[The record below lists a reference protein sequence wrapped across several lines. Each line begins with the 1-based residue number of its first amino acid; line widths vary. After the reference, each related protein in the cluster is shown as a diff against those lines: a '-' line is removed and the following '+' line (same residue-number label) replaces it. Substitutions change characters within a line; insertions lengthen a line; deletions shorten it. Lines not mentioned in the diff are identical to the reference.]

1 MSNKTIALTAE
12 GVALWVLVRGEALPE
27 VVHWGAALPHSD
39 SDVAS
44 AVLAIDTPLADGGM
58 DKPVRV
64 SVLPEARVGFLGRPG
79 VEGQRDGRDW
89 SPRWRTDSVTVDGV
103 ELGNGHDGGPGAIV
117 VTAHDD
123 DAGLGLKLELELL
136 PSGLVRTRATVTN
149 LREEPYALIA
159 VTARLPVPPRA
170 AELLDF
176 AGHWGTERT
185 PQRLPF
191 AVGAHVRE
199 GRHGR
204 TGADAATVLHAG
216 EPGFGFRTGEVWGVH
231 VGWSGNHVHLAERL
245 ATGRWLG
252 GGELLLP
259 GEIVLKGGDSYTSPW
274 LYGSYGHG
282 LDDLSRRFHAFL
294 RAREGYATT
303 PRPVTL
309 NSWEA
314 AYFNHDVDELVRLID
329 LGAQIGAERFVLDD
343 GWFGSRRDD
352 TRGLGDWWVSPD
364 VYPQGLHPLV
374 DRVRGRGMQF
384 GLWVEPE
391 MVNLDSDVARAHPDW
406 VLQVPGR
413 MPPPAR
419 QQQVLDLTNP
429 DCFDYLRTSL
439 FALLDEYEI
448 GYLKWDHNRDLVDA
462 GSPAAGG
469 RPAVHEQ
476 TLATYRLMREL
487 KAHQPGLEIESCSS
501 GGARADLG
509 VMEICDRIWVSDDT
523 DAQERLRIQRWTMS
537 LLPPEMLG
545 NHIGSSP
552 SHQTGR
558 QHSVAFR
565 SATALIGH
573 LGVEWDLR
581 TVSDAEL
588 AELKMWI
595 ALYKGLRS
603 LLHTGTVVRGDEE
616 GVWLTGVVSPDR
628 TRAAYVVSATIAP
641 LMEMTFGRIRLA
653 GLDASKHYA
662 VRPVVVDGP
671 SALPSLKAPWFGD
684 PQGAEFVGT
693 RASGAWLTAE
703 GLALPAMWPES
714 PIVLLVRE
722 V

>member
-1 MSNKTIALTAE
+1 M
-12 GVALWVLVRGEALPE
+12 
-27 VVHWGAALPHSD
+27 
-39 SDVAS
+39 
-44 AVLAIDTPLADGGM
+44 
-58 DKPVRV
+58 
-64 SVLPEARVGFLGRPG
+64 
-79 VEGQRDGRDW
+79 
-89 SPRWRTDSVTVDGV
+89 
-103 ELGNGHDGGPGAIV
+103 
-117 VTAHDD
+117 
-123 DAGLGLKLELELL
+123 
-136 PSGLVRTRATVTN
+136 
-149 LREEPYALIA
+149 
-159 VTARLPVPPRA
+159 
-170 AELLDF
+170 
-176 AGHWGTERT
+176 
-185 PQRLPF
+185 
-191 AVGAHVRE
+191 
-199 GRHGR
+199 
-204 TGADAATVLHAG
+204 
-216 EPGFGFRTGEVWGVH
+216 
-231 VGWSGNHVHLAERL
+231 
-245 ATGRWLG
+245 
-252 GGELLLP
+252 
-259 GEIVLKGGDSYTSPW
+259 
-274 LYGSYGHG
+274 
-282 LDDLSRRFHAFL
+282 
-294 RAREGYATT
+294 YATT

-314 AYFNHDVDELVRLID
+314 VYFNHDVEQLIRLID
-329 LGAQIGAERFVLDD
+329 LGAQIGAERFVIDD
-343 GWFGSRRDD
+343 GWFGSRRDE
-352 TRGLGDWWVSPD
+352 TRGLGDWWVAPD

-374 DRVRGRGMQF
+374 DRVRGHGMQF

-391 MVNLDSDVARAHPDW
+391 MVNLDSDVARAHPYW
-406 VLQVPGR
+406 VLQMPGR

-429 DCFDYLRTSL
+429 DCFDYLRTAL
-439 FALLDEYEI
+439 VALLDEYEI
-448 GYLKWDHNRDLVDA
+448 GYLKLDHNRDLVDA

-523 DAQERLRIQRWTMS
+523 DAQERLRIQRWTMT

-565 SATALIGH
+565 GATALIGH

-588 AELKMWI
+588 GEVKMWI

-603 LLHTGTVVRGDEE
+603 LLHTGLVVRGDED

-653 GLDASKHYA
+653 GLDPGKHYA

-671 SALPSLKAPWFGD
+671 SALPSFKAPWFVEA
-684 PQGAEFVGT
+684 QGAEFVGT
-693 RASGAWLTAE
+693 RASGAWLAAE

>member
-1 MSNKTIALTAE
+1 MSNKTIALNAE

-27 VVHWGAALPHSD
+27 IVHWGSALPHSD
-39 SDVAS
+39 VDVAS
-44 AVLAIDTPLADGGM
+44 AVLAIDTPLADSGV
-58 DKPVRV
+58 DIPVRV
-64 SVLPEARVGFLGRPG
+64 SVLPEAGVGFFGRPG
-79 VEGQRDGRDW
+79 IEGQRDGRDW

-103 ELGNGHDGGPGAIV
+103 ELDDSHDGGPGAIV

-136 PSGLVRTRATVTN
+136 PSGLVRTRASVTN
-149 LREEPYALIA
+149 LRDEPYALIA
-159 VTARLPVPPRA
+159 VTPRLPVPQRA

-191 AVGAHVRE
+191 AVGAHVRD
-199 GRHGR
+199 GRRGR
-204 TGADAATVLHAG
+204 TGFEAATVLHAG
-216 EPGFGFRTGEVWGVH
+216 EPGFGFRSGEVWGVH

-245 ATGRWLG
+245 AAGRWLG

-329 LGAQIGAERFVLDD
+329 LGAQVGAERFVLDD
-343 GWFGSRRDD
+343 GWFGSRRDA

-374 DRVRGRGMQF
+374 DRVRGHGMQF

-413 MPPPAR
+413 MPPPSR

-429 DCFDYLRTSL
+429 DCYDYLRTAL
-439 FALLDEYEI
+439 VALLDEYEI
-448 GYLKWDHNRDLVDA
+448 AYFKWDHNRDLVDA

-487 KAHQPGLEIESCSS
+487 KSHQPGLEIESCSS

-509 VMEICDRIWVSDDT
+509 VMEICDRVWVSDDT

-565 SATALIGH
+565 GATALIGH

-603 LLHTGTVVRGDEE
+603 LLQTGTVVRGDEE

-671 SALPSLKAPWFGD
+671 SALPAFKAPWFGQA
-684 PQGAEFVGT
+684 QGAEFVGT
-693 RASGAWLTAE
+693 RASGAWLAAE
-703 GLALPAMWPES
+703 GLALPAMLPES

>member
-1 MSNKTIALTAE
+1 M
-12 GVALWVLVRGEALPE
+12 
-27 VVHWGAALPHSD
+27 
-39 SDVAS
+39 
-44 AVLAIDTPLADGGM
+44 
-58 DKPVRV
+58 
-64 SVLPEARVGFLGRPG
+64 
-79 VEGQRDGRDW
+79 
-89 SPRWRTDSVTVDGV
+89 
-103 ELGNGHDGGPGAIV
+103 
-117 VTAHDD
+117 
-123 DAGLGLKLELELL
+123 
-136 PSGLVRTRATVTN
+136 
-149 LREEPYALIA
+149 
-159 VTARLPVPPRA
+159 
-170 AELLDF
+170 
-176 AGHWGTERT
+176 
-185 PQRLPF
+185 
-191 AVGAHVRE
+191 
-199 GRHGR
+199 
-204 TGADAATVLHAG
+204 LHAG
-216 EPGFGFRTGEVWGVH
+216 EPGFGFRSGEVWGVH

-294 RAREGYATT
+294 RAREGYPST

-343 GWFGSRRDD
+343 GWFGSRRDE

-374 DRVRGRGMQF
+374 DRVRGHGMQF

-413 MPPPAR
+413 MPPPIR

-429 DCFDYLRTSL
+429 DCYDYLRTAL
-439 FALLDEYEI
+439 VALLDEYEI
-448 GYLKWDHNRDLVDA
+448 AYLKWDHNRDLVDA

-487 KAHQPGLEIESCSS
+487 KSHQPGLEIESCSS

-509 VMEICDRIWVSDDT
+509 VMEICDRMWVSDDT
-523 DAQERLRIQRWTMS
+523 DAQERVRIQRWTMS

-565 SATALIGH
+565 GATALIGH
-573 LGVEWDLR
+573 LGVECDLR
-581 TVSDAEL
+581 TISEAER

-671 SALPSLKAPWFGD
+671 SALPSFKAPWFGEA
-684 PQGAEFVGT
+684 QGAEFVGT
-693 RASGAWLTAE
+693 RASGAWLAAE